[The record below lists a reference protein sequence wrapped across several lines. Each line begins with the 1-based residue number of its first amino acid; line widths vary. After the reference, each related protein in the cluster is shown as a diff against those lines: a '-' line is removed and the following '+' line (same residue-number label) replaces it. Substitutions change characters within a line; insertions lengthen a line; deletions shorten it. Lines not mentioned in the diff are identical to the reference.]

1 MYRKRIFIH
10 RQQTGVK
17 VMFLQVCVCS
27 QGEAAYGVDIHP
39 RRPQDTW
46 TWDTTGYGWQV
57 GETRPI
63 RTLSCFEIQKK

>member
-17 VMFLQVCVCS
+17 VMFSQVCVCS

-39 RRPQDTW
+39 RRPRDTW
-46 TWDTTGYGWQV
+46 TWNTTGY
-57 GETRPI
+57 R
-63 RTLSCFEIQKK
+63 